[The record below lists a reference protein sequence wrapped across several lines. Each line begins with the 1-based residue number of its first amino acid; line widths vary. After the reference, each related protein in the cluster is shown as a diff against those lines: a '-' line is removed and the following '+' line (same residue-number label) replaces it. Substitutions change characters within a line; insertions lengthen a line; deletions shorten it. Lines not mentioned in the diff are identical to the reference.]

1 MKPNTRAYIYGGFT
15 VLFWGT
21 SASAFKIGLQQ
32 LSFIQLLFLA
42 NLTSVFILLG
52 FLIYQGKLLTVWPTN
67 RKDWGYSALLGLLN
81 PFGYYLILL
90 KAYTLLPAQVAQP
103 LNFVWPVVLVFLAV
117 PILGR
122 KLSGWSILSLLI
134 SFVGVAVISSQ
145 GKLTGLAN
153 TSLLGVFLAL
163 FSSLL
168 WALFWVFNVK
178 DRRAEEEKLFL
189 NFLFSLI
196 YLIAISPFI
205 PDFYIINTGGIW
217 AGVYVGFFEMGVAFL
232 FWLKA
237 LSCTTSTDKLGNIIY
252 LVPFLSLVFI
262 HFVVGETIFWT
273 TFAGLCLIVFSVV
286 FQQVMDKRINRR
298 V

>member
-1 MKPNTRAYIYGGFT
+1 MKQNTKAYIFGGAT

-21 SASAFKIGLQQ
+21 SASAFKIGLGQ
-32 LSFIQLLFLA
+32 LTFIQLLFLA
-42 NLTSVFILLG
+42 NLTSVLILLG
-52 FLIYQGKLLTVWPTN
+52 FLVYQGKLLTVWPTSKKN
-67 RKDWGYSALLGLLN
+67 WGYSALLGLLN

-122 KLSGWSILSLLI
+122 KLSGWSVLSLLI

-145 GKLTGLAN
+145 GRLTGLGN
-153 TSLLGVFLAL
+153 TSLIGVFLAL

-178 DRRAEEEKLFL
+178 DERAEEDKLFL
-189 NFLFSLI
+189 NFLFSLV
-196 YLIAISPFI
+196 YLLLLSPFI
-205 PDFYIINTGGIW
+205 PGFYSIKSSGLW
-217 AGVYVGFFEMGVAFL
+217 AGAYVGCFEMGITFL
-232 FWLKA
+232 LWLKA
-237 LSCTTSTDKLGNIIY
+237 LSSTSSTDKLSNIIY

-273 TFAGLCLIVFSVV
+273 TFAGLCLIVFSVI
-286 FQQVMDKRINRR
+286 FQQVMDKRLNHR